1 MNSIVSCLASVSCL
15 ARLRAAAARLVAL
28 VIVATV
34 IGSAA
39 PALALPEVQ
48 KVVSPGGIE
57 AWLMELNDAPV
68 ITLRLS
74 FKGGDMQNP
83 EGKYG
88 TGDMTGYLFN
98 EGAGPFDTLQIHQ
111 KLARIAASF
120 GASSGLEF
128 FSISFSTPSVS
139 KGEAFDLLRLAITE
153 PHFDAEPIERARRLY
168 TAQIEAAQKSPGS
181 IASMALA
188 QRLYGKHPIALDWA
202 SRKAGFGSV
211 NRADIEA
218 YRRRVLAR
226 DNLKVAVAGNIDAAT
241 LAPLLD
247 RVFGSLPAKAELQPV
262 PAPDGTGARCQFLAM
277 NIPQA
282 LVGFGA
288 VTPRLT
294 WRQLLA
300 WTMLESILDE
310 GVSSGRLSRELRE
323 KRGLVY
329 GVGVSYT
336 RFASFGRF
344 YGEFAAKMDDV
355 PNALAITWRELR
367 RMVEEGPT
375 DAELATIKPMMV
387 GRTLL
392 GLDTGSALASLLLGM
407 QLSDQPT
414 TYLDDIAGE
423 IESITR
429 QDVWD
434 VAEIVLDPDRLA
446 IVIAGQPGQTN
457 LCDTAVAQAK

>member
-1 MNSIVSCLASVSCL
+1 MNSVVSRLAGQLGAAAVRLMGLAIVASV
-15 ARLRAAAARLVAL
+15 
-28 VIVATV
+28 
-34 IGSAA
+34 IGLAA
-39 PALALPEVQ
+39 PASALPKVH
-48 KVVSPGGIE
+48 KVVSPSGIE

-98 EGAGPFDTLQIHQ
+98 EGAGPFDSLQIHQ
-111 KLARIAASF
+111 KLARIGASF
-120 GASSGLEF
+120 IASSGLEH
-128 FSISFSTPSVS
+128 FSISFSTPSAS
-139 KGEAFDLLRLAITE
+139 REEAFDLLRLAITE
-153 PHFDAEPIERARRLY
+153 PHFDAEPIERARAGY
-168 TAQIEAAQKSPGS
+168 IAKIEAAQKSPGS

-188 QRLYGKHPIALDWA
+188 QRLYSKHPMALDWA
-202 SRKAGFGSV
+202 GRKAGFEIVS
-211 NRADIEA
+211 RADIAA

-226 DNLKVAVAGNIDAAT
+226 NNLSIAVAGNIDAAT

-262 PAPDGTGARCQFLAM
+262 PTPNGTGSKCQFLTV

-282 LVGFGA
+282 LVRFGA
-288 VTPRLT
+288 LTPRLT

-300 WTMLESILDE
+300 WTMLHSILDE

-329 GVGVSYT
+329 GAGVNYT
-336 RFASFGRF
+336 RYASFGEF
-344 YGEFAAKMDDV
+344 YGAFAAKMDDV
-355 PNALAITWRELR
+355 PEALAITWRELH
-367 RMVEEGPT
+367 RMVEEGPS
-375 DAELATIKPMMV
+375 DAELATVKPMMV

-392 GLDTGSALASLLLGM
+392 GLDTGSALASLLLDM

-414 TYLDDIAGE
+414 TYLDDITGE

-434 VAEIVLDPDRLA
+434 VAKIVLDPDRLA
-446 IVIAGQPGQTN
+446 IVVAGQPGQTN
-457 LCDTAVAQAK
+457 VCDMAVAQAR

>member
-1 MNSIVSCLASVSCL
+1 MNSDVVSLASVSCL
-15 ARLRAAAARLVAL
+15 ARLRAAATRLVGL

-34 IGSAA
+34 IGLAA

-68 ITLRLS
+68 ISVRVG
-74 FKGGDMQNP
+74 FNGGDMQNP
-83 EGKYG
+83 DGKYG

-98 EGAGPFDTLQIHQ
+98 EGGGPFDTVQIHE
-111 KLARIAASF
+111 KLARIGATFA
-120 GASSGLEF
+120 ASSGLEL
-128 FSISFSTPSVS
+128 FSISFSTPSAS
-139 KGEAFDLLRLAITE
+139 KEEAFDLLRLAISE
-153 PHFDAEPIERARRLY
+153 PHFDAEPIERARRNY
-168 TAQIEAAQKSPGS
+168 TAQIEAAQKSPNS
-181 IASMALA
+181 IASMALTR
-188 QRLYGKHPIALDWA
+188 RLYGKHPIALDWA
-202 SRKAGFGSV
+202 SRRAGFGSV
-211 NRADIEA
+211 NSADIVA
-218 YRRRVLAR
+218 YRSRVLAR

-262 PAPDGTGARCQFLAM
+262 PAPNGTGAKCQFLTL

-282 LVGFGA
+282 LVKFGA

-300 WTMLESILDE
+300 WSMLESILDE

-329 GVGVSYT
+329 GVGVDYT
-336 RFASFGRF
+336 RYESFGRF
-344 YGEFAAKMDDV
+344 YGGFAAKMDDV

-367 RMVEEGPT
+367 RMVGEGPT
-375 DAELATIKPMMV
+375 DAELATIKPMMI

-392 GLDTGSALASLLLGM
+392 GLDTSSALAGLLLAM
-407 QLSDQPT
+407 QFSDQPT
-414 TYLDDIAGE
+414 TFLDNIAGE

-434 VAEIVLDPDRLA
+434 VAKILLDPDRLA

-457 LCDTAVAQAK
+457 LCETAVAQAR

>member
-1 MNSIVSCLASVSCL
+1 MNDVVYISRLPG
-15 ARLRAAAARLVAL
+15 RLRAAATRLVGL

-34 IGSAA
+34 IGLAA
-39 PALALPEVQ
+39 PASALPEVQ
-48 KVVSPGGIE
+48 KVVSPGGVE

-68 ITLRLS
+68 ITLRIS
-74 FKGGDMQNP
+74 FKGGDLQNP
-83 EGKYG
+83 DGKYG

-98 EGAGPFDTLQIHQ
+98 EGAGPFDTLQVHQ
-111 KLARIAASF
+111 KLARIGASF
-120 GASSGLEF
+120 AGSSGLEH
-128 FSISFSTPSVS
+128 FSISFSTPSAS
-139 KGEAFDLLRLAITE
+139 KEEAFDLLRLAITE
-153 PHFDAEPIERARRLY
+153 PHFDAEPIERARRHY

-181 IASMALA
+181 IASMALT

-202 SRKAGFGSV
+202 SRKAGFVSV
-211 NRADIEA
+211 NSADIAA
-218 YRRRVLAR
+218 YRGRVLAR

-247 RVFGSLPAKAELQPV
+247 RVFGSLPAKAELQPM
-262 PAPDGTGARCQFLAM
+262 PAPNGTGAKCQFLTM

-310 GVSSGRLSRELRE
+310 GVSAGRLSRELRE

-329 GVGVSYT
+329 GVGVGYI
-336 RFASFGRF
+336 RYASFGRF
-344 YGEFAAKMDDV
+344 SGQFAAKMDDV

-367 RMVEEGPT
+367 RMVDEGPT
-375 DAELATIKPMMV
+375 DAELITIKPMMI

-392 GLDTGSALASLLLGM
+392 GLDTGSALANLLMGM
-407 QLSDQPT
+407 QISDQPT
-414 TYLDDIAGE
+414 TYLNDIAGE

-434 VAEIVLDPDRLA
+434 VAKIVLDPDRLS

-457 LCDTAVAQAK
+457 LCDRAVAQAK

>member
-1 MNSIVSCLASVSCL
+1 MNNVASCLAG
-15 ARLRAAAARLVAL
+15 RLRAAAARFLGL
-28 VIVATV
+28 VIVAIV
-34 IGSAA
+34 IGLAA

-68 ITLRLS
+68 ITLRVS

-111 KLARIAASF
+111 KLARIGASF
-120 GASSGLEF
+120 HGSSGLEYF
-128 FSISFSTPSVS
+128 TISFSTPSAS
-139 KGEAFDLLRLAITE
+139 KDEAFDLLRLAFTE
-153 PHFDAEPIERARRLY
+153 PHFDTEPFERARTIY

-181 IASMALA
+181 IASKTLS
-188 QRLYGKHPIALDWA
+188 QRLYGNHPIALDWA
-202 SRKAGFGSV
+202 SRKAGFASV
-211 NRADIEA
+211 NPADIAA

-226 DNLKVAVAGNIDAAT
+226 DNLTVAVSGNIDAAS

-247 RVFGSLPAKAELQPV
+247 RVFGSLPAEAELQSV
-262 PAPDGTGARCQFLAM
+262 PAPNGSGAKCQFLPM

-282 LVGFGA
+282 LVKFG
-288 VTPRLT
+288 VVVPRLT
-294 WRQLLA
+294 WRQFLA
-300 WTMLESILDE
+300 WSILESIMDE

-329 GVGVSYT
+329 GVGVSYN
-336 RFASFGRF
+336 RYSSFGQF

-355 PNALAITWRELR
+355 PNAVAITWRELR

-375 DAELATIKPMMV
+375 DAELATVKPMMI

-392 GLDTGSALASLLLGM
+392 GLDTGGALANLLMGM
-407 QLSDQPT
+407 QLMDQPT
-414 TYLDDIAGE
+414 TFLHDIAGE

-434 VAEIVLDPDRLA
+434 VAKIVINPDRLA

-457 LCDTAVAQAK
+457 LCEMAVAQAK

>member
-1 MNSIVSCLASVSCL
+1 MNSVVPCL
-15 ARLRAAAARLVAL
+15 AARLHALTRLVGL
-28 VIVATV
+28 VIVAGV
-34 IGSAA
+34 IGLAA

-88 TGDMTGYLFN
+88 TGDITGYLFN
-98 EGAGPFDTLQIHQ
+98 EGAGPFDSLQIHE
-111 KLARIAASF
+111 KLARIGASF
-120 GASSGLEF
+120 HGSSGLEL
-128 FSISFSTPSVS
+128 FSISFSTPSAS
-139 KGEAFDLLRLAITE
+139 KEEAFDLLRLAITE
-153 PHFDAEPIERARRLY
+153 PHFDAEPIERARRNY
-168 TAQIEAAQKSPGS
+168 TAQLEAAQKSPGA
-181 IASMALA
+181 IASMALT
-188 QRLYGKHPIALDWA
+188 QRLYGKHPMALDWA
-202 SRKAGFGSV
+202 GRKAGFASV
-211 NRADIEA
+211 NSADVAA

-247 RVFGSLPAKAELQPV
+247 HVFGSLPAEAELQPV
-262 PAPDGTGARCQFLAM
+262 PAPNGTGAKCQFLPL

-282 LVGFGA
+282 LVKFGA
-288 VTPRLT
+288 ITPRLT

-300 WTMLESILDE
+300 SAMLESIMDE
-310 GVSSGRLSRELRE
+310 GVSSGRLARELRE

-329 GVGVSYT
+329 GVGVSYA
-336 RFASFGRF
+336 RYASFGRF

-375 DAELATIKPMMV
+375 DAELATVKPMMI

-392 GLDTGSALASLLLGM
+392 GLDTSSALATLLLAM
-407 QLSDQPT
+407 QFSDQPT
-414 TYLDDIAGE
+414 TYLDNIAGE

-434 VAEIVLDPDRLA
+434 VAKILLNPDRFA

-457 LCDTAVAQAK
+457 LCDMAVALAK

>member
-1 MNSIVSCLASVSCL
+1 MNLVVSCLAG
-15 ARLRAAAARLVAL
+15 RLRAAAARLVVP

-34 IGSAA
+34 IGIAA
-39 PALALPEVQ
+39 PALALPKVQ

-68 ITLRLS
+68 ITLRIG
-74 FKGGDMQNP
+74 FKGGDLQNP

-88 TGDMTGYLFN
+88 AADMTGYMFN
-98 EGAGPFDTLQIHQ
+98 EGAGPFDTLQVHE
-111 KLARIAASF
+111 KLARIGASF
-120 GASSGLEF
+120 GGTSGLEF
-128 FSISFSTPSVS
+128 FSISFSTPSAS
-139 KGEAFDLLRLAITE
+139 KEEAFDLLRLAISE
-153 PHFDAEPIERARRLY
+153 PHFDGEPIERARREY
-168 TAQIEAAQKSPGS
+168 TAGIEAAEKSPGS
-181 IASMALA
+181 IASMALT
-188 QRLYGKHPIALDWA
+188 QRLYSKHPMALDWA
-202 SRKAGFGSV
+202 SRKAGFGNV
-211 NRADIEA
+211 NRADMED

-241 LAPLLD
+241 LGPLLD

-262 PAPDGTGARCQFLAM
+262 PAPNGTGDKCQFLTM

-282 LVGFGA
+282 IVKFGA

-310 GVSSGRLSRELRE
+310 GVSSGRLTRELRE

-329 GVGVSYT
+329 GVGVSYS
-336 RFASFGRF
+336 RYASFGQF

-367 RMVEEGPT
+367 RMLKEGPT
-375 DAELATIKPMMV
+375 DEELATIKPMMV

-392 GLDTGSALASLLLGM
+392 GLDTGSALAGLLLGM
-407 QLSDQPT
+407 QFSDQPST
-414 TYLDDIAGE
+414 FLDDIAGE

-429 QDVWD
+429 KDVWD

-446 IVIAGQPGQTN
+446 IVIAGRPGQTN
-457 LCDTAVAQAK
+457 LCDVAVAQAK

>member
-1 MNSIVSCLASVSCL
+1 
-15 ARLRAAAARLVAL
+15 
-28 VIVATV
+28 
-34 IGSAA
+34 
-39 PALALPEVQ
+39 
-48 KVVSPGGIE
+48 
-57 AWLMELNDAPV
+57 
-68 ITLRLS
+68 
-74 FKGGDMQNP
+74 MQNP

-88 TGDMTGYLFN
+88 TGDMTGYLFD
-98 EGAGPFDTLQIHQ
+98 EGAGPFDSLQIHQ
-111 KLARIAASF
+111 KLTGIGASF
-120 GASSGLEF
+120 VASSGLEF
-128 FSISFSTPSVS
+128 LSISLSTPSAS
-139 KGEAFDLLRLAITE
+139 KEEAFDLLRLAITE
-153 PHFDAEPIERARRLY
+153 PHFDAEPIERARREFI
-168 TAQIEAAQKSPGS
+168 AGIEAAQTSPGS
-181 IASMALA
+181 IASMALT
-188 QRLYGKHPIALDWA
+188 QRLYGKHPIALDLA

-211 NRADIEA
+211 NRDDIEA

-247 RVFGSLPAKAELQPV
+247 RVFGSLPAKAELQPM
-262 PAPDGTGARCQFLAM
+262 PEPNGTGAKCQFLTA

-282 LVGFGA
+282 QVGFGA

-294 WRQLLA
+294 WRQLVA

-336 RFASFGRF
+336 RFESFGRF
-344 YGEFAAKMDDV
+344 YGGFAAKMDDV

-367 RMVEEGPT
+367 RMVDEGPT
-375 DAELATIKPMMV
+375 DAELATVKPMMV

-392 GLDTGSALASLLLGM
+392 GLDTGSALANLLLGM

-434 VAEIVLDPDRLA
+434 VAKIVLDPDRLA
-446 IVIAGQPGQTN
+446 IVITGQPGQTS
-457 LCDTAVAQAK
+457 LCDPAVAQAK

>member
-1 MNSIVSCLASVSCL
+1 MNSIVSCVAG
-15 ARLRAAAARLVAL
+15 RLRAAAARLVGL

-34 IGSAA
+34 IGLAA

-111 KLARIAASF
+111 KLARIGASF
-120 GASSGLEF
+120 AGSSGLEY
-128 FSISFSTPSVS
+128 FSISFSTPSAF
-139 KGEAFDLLRLAITE
+139 KEEAFDLLRLAITE
-153 PHFDAEPIERARRLY
+153 PHFDDEPIERARRIF
-168 TAQIEAAQKSPGS
+168 TAQIEAAQKNPGT

-188 QRLYGKHPIALDWA
+188 KRLYGQYPIALDWA
-202 SRKAGFGSV
+202 SRKAGFENV
-211 NRADIEA
+211 NRDDIVA
-218 YRRRVLAR
+218 YRSRVLAR

-247 RVFGSLPAKAELQPV
+247 RVFGSLPAKAELRSV
-262 PAPDGTGARCQFLAM
+262 PAPNGTGAKCQFLTM

-288 VTPRLT
+288 VAPRLT

-310 GVSSGRLSRELRE
+310 GVAAGRLSRELRE

-329 GVGVSYT
+329 GVGVGYT
-336 RFASFGRF
+336 RYASFGQF
-344 YGEFAAKMDDV
+344 SGQFAAKMDDV
-355 PNALAITWRELR
+355 PDALAITWRELR
-367 RMVEEGPT
+367 RMLAEGPT
-375 DAELATIKPMMV
+375 DAELATIRPMLV

-392 GLDTGSALASLLLGM
+392 GLDTGSALANLLLGM
-407 QLSDQPT
+407 QLSDQPI

-429 QDVWD
+429 HDVWD
-434 VAEIVLDPDRLA
+434 VAKIVLDPNRLA
-446 IVIAGQPGQTN
+446 VVIAGQPGQN
-457 LCDTAVAQAK
+457 SVCDMAMAQAK